1 MAVEYV
7 NRKRDRYYLHERK
20 TKKGNPSYFFSKKE
34 DGVLVESIPDG
45 FEIYENPNAQVFLR
59 KIRPKIFT
67 DEELSIVEKAVK
79 KYSAVEHFVV
89 DVKDNSIVVLLPDQD
104 LDQLK
109 AIFSRFILPG
119 STKLD
124 EIFEERTS
132 YSPMMRFVLV
142 DKEKRE
148 FDVERWCFLG
158 SIDGWI
164 DIDSSNDLAKL
175 AKRYCKHLGRE
186 SLYNLSS
193 FNTEGTPL

>member
-34 DGVLVESIPDG
+34 DGVLVDSIPDG
-45 FEIYENPNAQVFLR
+45 YEIYENPNAQVFLR
-59 KIRPKIFT
+59 KILPKIFT
-67 DEELSIVEKAVK
+67 DEELSVVEDAVK
-79 KYSAVEHFVV
+79 KHSAAKHFVV
-89 DVKDNSIVVLLPDQD
+89 DVKGNSIVVFLPDQD

-109 AIFSRFILPG
+109 TIFSGFVLPG

-124 EIFEERTS
+124 RIFEERTS
-132 YSPMMRFVLV
+132 YSPMMRFVLT
-142 DKEKRE
+142 DREKRK

-158 SIDGWI
+158 SIDDWMYI
-164 DIDSSNDLAKL
+164 NSSNDLAKL

-186 SLYNLSS
+186 SFYDLSF
-193 FNTEGTPL
+193 FN